1 MQSDIKFLAGVGP
14 KKAAVFNSEL
24 EIFTT
29 EDLLWYLPFRYV
41 DRSSFQKISEIEADT
56 TVQLKGKITR
66 FILEGQKFKE
76 RLIGIFTDGDRTMEL
91 IWFKSA
97 SFIRRTLV
105 ADKEYIVFG
114 KATVFNGKI
123 NIVHPE
129 IDIFEETASQEA
141 SMQAVYSISEKM
153 KKAFITSKM
162 LNKLQRTALEQ
173 VKSTI
178 TETFPPYIIEQQKL
192 IPFFEALQNIHFPK
206 NTEMLKKAQFRL
218 KFDEL
223 FYTQLRILKQKR
235 KQKRTFKG
243 YIFGKV
249 GYYFNTFYNNSL
261 QFELTNAQK
270 RVIKEIRYDLG
281 SGKHTNRLLQG
292 DVGSGKTL
300 VALMIILLAID
311 NGFQAAFMAPTEIL
325 ANQHFE
331 TLTSFLKNIDLNI
344 KLLTGSTKTKERKL
358 IHAQLES
365 GELHILVGTHALI
378 EDKVQ
383 FKNLGL
389 AIIDEQHRF
398 GVAQRAKLWGKNE
411 NPPHVLVMTA
421 TPIPRTLSMTLYGD
435 LDISV
440 IDELPP
446 GRKLVK
452 TIHSF
457 DSQRLRVFKFMRDEI
472 AKGRQ
477 IYVVYPLIQE
487 SEKFDY
493 KDLTDGYESITRAF
507 PPPEYLVS
515 IVHGQ
520 MKTEEKNRSME
531 LFTSGQAHI
540 LVSTTVIEVGVNVPN
555 ASIMIIESAEKFGLS
570 QLHQLRGRV
579 GRGAEQ
585 SYCILMTS
593 YKLSKN
599 AKKRIE
605 IMVQSND
612 GFKIAEEDLKL
623 RGPGDIEGT
632 QQSGVAFDFKIANIA
647 QDGAIIQLCS
657 DLINEILDEDV
668 ELKSEKNTILLSEFE
683 KRKRVK
689 LNWRIIS

>member
-91 IWFKSA
+91 IWFKSV

>member
-1 MQSDIKFLAGVGP
+1 
-14 KKAAVFNSEL
+14 
-24 EIFTT
+24 
-29 EDLLWYLPFRYV
+29 
-41 DRSSFQKISEIEADT
+41 
-56 TVQLKGKITR
+56 
-66 FILEGQKFKE
+66 
-76 RLIGIFTDGDRTMEL
+76 
-91 IWFKSA
+91 
-97 SFIRRTLV
+97 
-105 ADKEYIVFG
+105 
-114 KATVFNGKI
+114 
-123 NIVHPE
+123 
-129 IDIFEETASQEA
+129 
-141 SMQAVYSISEKM
+141 
-153 KKAFITSKM
+153 
-162 LNKLQRTALEQ
+162 
-173 VKSTI
+173 
-178 TETFPPYIIEQQKL
+178 
-192 IPFFEALQNIHFPK
+192 
-206 NTEMLKKAQFRL
+206 
-218 KFDEL
+218 
-223 FYTQLRILKQKR
+223 
-235 KQKRTFKG
+235 
-243 YIFGKV
+243 
-249 GYYFNTFYNNSL
+249 
-261 QFELTNAQK
+261 
-270 RVIKEIRYDLG
+270 
-281 SGKHTNRLLQG
+281 
-292 DVGSGKTL
+292 
-300 VALMIILLAID
+300 MIILLAID

>member
-91 IWFKSA
+91 IWFKSV

-243 YIFGKV
+243 YIFEKV

>member
-14 KKAAVFNSEL
+14 KKATVFNSEL
-24 EIFTT
+24 EIFTV

-41 DRSSFQKISEIEADT
+41 DRSSFQKIAEIESDT
-56 TVQLKGKITR
+56 TVQLKGKIIR
-66 FILEGQKFKE
+66 FTQEGQKFKE
-76 RLIGIFTDGDRTMEL
+76 RLIGHFTDGERSLEL
-91 IWFKSA
+91 IWFKSVN
-97 SFIRRTLV
+97 FIRRTLV
-105 ADKEYIVFG
+105 ENKEYIVFG
-114 KATVFNGKI
+114 KATVFNGRI

-129 IDIFEETASQEA
+129 IDVFDPIASQDA

-162 LNKLQRTALEQ
+162 LNKLQRVALEQ
-173 VKSTI
+173 VKNTI
-178 TETFPPYIIEQQKL
+178 EETLPEYLVEKQKL
-192 IPFFEALQNIHFPK
+192 ISLFDAFQNIHFPK
-206 NTEMLKKAQFRL
+206 NTDLLKKAQQRL

-243 YIFGKV
+243 YVFGKV
-249 GYYFNTFYNNSL
+249 GYYFNTFYNKNL

-281 SGKHTNRLLQG
+281 SGKHSNRLLQG

-325 ANQHFE
+325 ASQHFE
-331 TLTSFLKNIDLNI
+331 TLSIFLKDIDLNI

-446 GRKLVK
+446 GRKSIK

-477 IYVVYPLIQE
+477 VYIVYPLIQE

-520 MKTEEKNRSME
+520 MKPDDKNRSME

-647 QDGAIIQLCS
+647 QDGAIIQLCADS
-657 DLINEILDEDV
+657 INEILDEDV
-668 ELKSEKNTILLSEFE
+668 ELKLEKNTLLLSELE
-683 KRKRVK
+683 KRKRAK

>member
-331 TLTSFLKNIDLNI
+331 TLTSFLKDIDLNI

>member
-91 IWFKSA
+91 IWFKSV

-331 TLTSFLKNIDLNI
+331 TLTSFLKDIDLNI